1 MAVGDRRDPL
11 LAFNFLVELGGLI
24 VAGFSEVSGLDA
36 EVQIEEYRE
45 GGQNEFVHR
54 LPGPARYP
62 SNLVLRHGLSDL
74 EVLWRWQTSVLR
86 GIVSRQH
93 ASVVLLGT
101 DGEPRWR
108 WNFRDAYPVRWA
120 GPDLRASGGEVAI
133 ESLELVHNGLD
144 LRTSG
149 RVH

>member
-62 SNLVLRHGLSDL
+62 SNLVLRHGLSEL
-74 EVLWRWQTSVLR
+74 EVLWRWETSGLG
-86 GIVSRQH
+86 GIV
-93 ASVVLLGT
+93 
-101 DGEPRWR
+101 
-108 WNFRDAYPVRWA
+108 
-120 GPDLRASGGEVAI
+120 
-133 ESLELVHNGLD
+133 
-144 LRTSG
+144 
-149 RVH
+149 